1 MARVSS
7 EKIKPCDTNL
17 EPTMFKNSVL
27 VQKSSSS
34 LYSNF
39 ILSLYIVSK
48 LSDVGKNEV
57 VKKTVYDEFGKKINV
72 MQATD
77 GSNLV

>member
-1 MARVSS
+1 M
-7 EKIKPCDTNL
+7 
-17 EPTMFKNSVL
+17 
-27 VQKSSSS
+27 QKSSSS